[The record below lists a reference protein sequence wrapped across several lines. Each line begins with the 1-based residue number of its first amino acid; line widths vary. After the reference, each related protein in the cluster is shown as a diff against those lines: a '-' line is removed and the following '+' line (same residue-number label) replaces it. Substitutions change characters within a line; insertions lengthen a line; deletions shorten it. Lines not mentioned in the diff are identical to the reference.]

1 MRSSARIILTLLMFV
16 FLLTN
21 MGAHGFNFKELT
33 HDLDH
38 HGQTS
43 IATLDGAHTGALG
56 SGGEPNSELL
66 DEFEHQLFHAV
77 STLYML
83 ASATASFPWDASA
96 QILVPASSSPS
107 LPLAELESPF
117 RPPRSLAF
125 I

>member
-1 MRSSARIILTLLMFV
+1 MLV
-16 FLLTN
+16 FLLTS
-21 MGAHGFNFKELT
+21 MGARGFHSKEFV

-38 HGQTS
+38 HGQPS
-43 IATLDGAHTGALG
+43 VATLDSAHTSAFE
-56 SGGEPNSELL
+56 SGEEPKAEPL

-83 ASATASFPWDASA
+83 ASATASFSWDASA

-107 LPLAELESPF
+107 LPVAELEPPF
-117 RPPRSLAF
+117 RPPRSSTF

>member
-1 MRSSARIILTLLMFV
+1 MLV
-16 FLLTN
+16 FLLTS
-21 MGAHGFNFKELT
+21 MGARGFHSKELI

-43 IATLDGAHTGALG
+43 IATLGGAHAGAPEA
-56 SGGEPNSELL
+56 GENPTSEPL
-66 DEFEHQLFHAV
+66 DEMEHQLFHAV

-83 ASATASFPWDASA
+83 ASATASFSWDASA

-107 LPLAELESPF
+107 LPVAELESPF
-117 RPPRSLAF
+117 RPPRSSAF

>member
-1 MRSSARIILTLLMFV
+1 MLMLV
-16 FLLTN
+16 FLLTSL
-21 MGAHGFNFKELT
+21 GARGFHSKEFV

-43 IATLDGAHTGALG
+43 IATLDSAHTGVLEADG
-56 SGGEPNSELL
+56 KPKAEPL

-77 STLYML
+77 STPYML
-83 ASATASFPWDASA
+83 ASATASFSWDASA

-107 LPLAELESPF
+107 LPVAELESPF
-117 RPPRSLAF
+117 RPPRSSAF